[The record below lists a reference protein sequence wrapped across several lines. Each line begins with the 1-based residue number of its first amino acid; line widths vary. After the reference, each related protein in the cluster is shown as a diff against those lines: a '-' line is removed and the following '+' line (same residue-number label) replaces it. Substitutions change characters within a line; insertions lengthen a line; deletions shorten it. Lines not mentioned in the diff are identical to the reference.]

1 MGGVGSSTS
10 QRRGEEA
17 PMAGPDYLM
26 SLPPEMLDDILRRLP
41 FEKLVGTCCL
51 SPAWHRRWE
60 SVPSLDIW
68 FSRGSSTARDRRFL
82 LWPCAAPV
90 HKFTVRS
97 LWRCAAP
104 IRSFTA
110 HVQRRHSHRPARW
123 LLALAHKR
131 VEMLKLKFDEPWPA
145 HSPRPPV
152 VGPALYSCST
162 LTHLQLCGYCHLLR
176 APQGFAGFPNLF
188 TLCLEYV
195 VLPFHGAA
203 AQLQLIISSAPH
215 LTRLLLDDVM
225 IGDEEAGIET
235 CAIQAPN
242 LRFLR
247 LTMSLDNGCRIVRE
261 LPLLEVAQISIDP
274 LFGTPN
280 FINTFRRISSVK
292 KLYLHIDSDQTMEN
306 PLERILWT
314 FQNLRAVQQTAN
326 FGKFPSIMSIFS
338 SLRFGPHIEKLKI
351 QVIRPEVETGNGDA
365 IDQDI
370 LDAVI
375 YDDMFANLKHVSVDR
390 PKYLPNDTWFMK
402 FLLSK
407 AGVLEYFFVSFNHG
421 EETKAYVEACK
432 ELATCEKA
440 SPEAMLILRP
450 RDKPTPDI

>member
-1 MGGVGSSTS
+1 
-10 QRRGEEA
+10 
-17 PMAGPDYLM
+17 MAGPDYLM

-60 SVPSLDIW
+60 SVPGLDIW
-68 FSRGSSTARDRRFL
+68 FSRGSSTARDPRFL

-90 HKFTVRS
+90 HKFTACS
-97 LWRCAAP
+97 LWPCAAP

-131 VEMLKLKFDEPWPA
+131 VKMLKLKFDEPWPA

-176 APQGFAGFPNLF
+176 APQGFTGFPNLF

-225 IGDEEAGIET
+225 IGDDEANIET

-247 LTMSLDNGCRIVRE
+247 LTMSLDNGCRIVGD

-280 FINTFRRISSVK
+280 FINTFRRISIVK
-292 KLYLHIDSDQTMEN
+292 KLYLHTDSDQV
-306 PLERILWT
+306 
-314 FQNLRAVQQTAN
+314 QNYIASNV
-326 FGKFPSIMSIFS
+326 
-338 SLRFGPHIEKLKI
+338 
-351 QVIRPEVETGNGDA
+351 
-365 IDQDI
+365 
-370 LDAVI
+370 
-375 YDDMFANLKHVSVDR
+375 
-390 PKYLPNDTWFMK
+390 
-402 FLLSK
+402 
-407 AGVLEYFFVSFNHG
+407 HG
-421 EETKAYVEACK
+421 TN
-432 ELATCEKA
+432 
-440 SPEAMLILRP
+440 S
-450 RDKPTPDI
+450 